1 MRAGLFEHWQAEYA
15 ERRVS
20 TFPVRPDKTPA
31 VRGYLGIGRK
41 ASEQMAMSFPD
52 ATGIGLAC
60 RRNRIT
66 VLDVDTTDERILAD
80 GLAQYGDT
88 PFIVRSGSGHY
99 QAWYRHNGE
108 GRRIRPD
115 TRVPIDILGDGF
127 VVAPPSQ
134 AIAGVYQI
142 IRGSLDDLQC
152 LPKMSDASDKSSPS
166 LSAGDSEPHPV
177 TANIRSEPGR
187 TILLGQG
194 RNDDLFRQCLKLART
209 CKRLEELMDKAM
221 EYNRGYPEPLPADEV
236 LKVIASAWGYEV
248 EGKNWVGYGPRLVM
262 EATLVGSLA
271 AADPRAFALLSI
283 LRLQHKADGTFIL
296 AKSMTET
303 LKWSINTFRGA
314 RDALIERGLIECIH
328 AGGGRPNDPPIYRFK
343 GVNL

>member
-15 ERRVS
+15 ERRVA

-41 ASEQMAMSFPD
+41 ASAQMAMSFAD
-52 ATGIGLAC
+52 ATGIGFAC
-60 RRNRIT
+60 KRNRIT
-66 VLDVDTTDERILAD
+66 VLDVDTTDERVLAD

-88 PFIVRSGSGHY
+88 PFIVRSGSGNY

-115 TRVPIDILGDGF
+115 PRVPVDILGDGF

-134 AIAGVYQI
+134 ANTGVYQI
-142 IRGSLDDLQC
+142 IRGSLDDLPT
-152 LPKMSDASDKSSPS
+152 LPRMSDASDKSDVPTAAQPLS
-166 LSAGDSEPHPV
+166 LRPE
-177 TANIRSEPGR
+177 RSDPGR
-187 TILLGQG
+187 SILLGQG
-194 RNDDLFRQCLKLART
+194 RNDDLFRHSLRLART

-221 EYNRGYPEPLPADEV
+221 EYNRSYPEPLPADEV

-262 EATLVGSLA
+262 EADVVDSLA
-271 AADPRAFALLSI
+271 AADPRAFALFSI
-283 LRLQHKADGTFIL
+283 LRRRHDADDTFIL
-296 AKSMTET
+296 AKSMTEM
-303 LKWSINTFRGA
+303 LKWSVNTFRGA
-314 RDALIERGLIECIH
+314 RDALIDRGLIECIH
-328 AGGGRPNDPPIYRFK
+328 AGGARPNDPPIYRFK
-343 GVNL
+343 GVNK